1 DVAIP
6 NITVDLPSWVNG
18 NIANHV
24 PLLSQEKA
32 YFTQYGGAAAKAT
45 YGDRGLLVVK
55 TSAPLRHLHSPEE
68 CLRGLGFSVQYK
80 GVRHATMPTAIYK
93 ATAPDGAA
101 YRVAVSFVSS
111 KGHSTSNVS
120 EAVWNWMQQ
129 GGIWYA
135 LQRISPWNLED
146 TENNNWDNAI
156 MAAMDISSSSP
167 FIQSIEF

>member
-1 DVAIP
+1 
-6 NITVDLPSWVNG
+6 
-18 NIANHV
+18 
-24 PLLSQEKA
+24 
-32 YFTQYGGAAAKAT
+32 
-45 YGDRGLLVVK
+45 
-55 TSAPLRHLHSPEE
+55 
-68 CLRGLGFSVQYK
+68 
-80 GVRHATMPTAIYK
+80 
-93 ATAPDGAA
+93 
-101 YRVAVSFVSS
+101 VSS

-135 LQRISPWNLED
+135 LKRISPWNLED